1 MRILILSSF
10 LPYPLH
16 SGGHVRLYNLMKQL
30 SAHHKL
36 TLVCE
41 KRPHQTDKD
50 IAEVKKLC
58 EEVICVDRQKQWSL
72 KNITKTSVSPM
83 PFLLVG
89 HTLPLLREKIIEVL
103 KEKTFDVIHVETFYV
118 MQNLPK
124 TYLPVVLAEHNVE
137 YQVYRKYVSTAP
149 LPLRPA
155 LLADIAKIRYWE
167 KKFWKQ
173 ATKLVAVSEVD
184 KSYMGRTDT
193 VVVPNGVDIKSFPFV
208 SAAKKIDRKEKRI
221 LFMGDFTW
229 IQNVNAALFILNEI
243 WPEIESR
250 MKNQEVSKSLKLWI
264 VGKHIPA
271 SIKER
276 HGGSVIVDENAPDET
291 AKIYQ
296 KSFAL
301 LAPIRVGGGTSYKI
315 LESMASGVPVVTT
328 ELGVKGLGAKPGK
341 HALVSESAATMAED
355 LVSLLDDEEKYA
367 LLQKEARAFIERHYT
382 WDEIT
387 KTLEK
392 VYKEALQE

>member
-16 SGGHVRLYNLMKQL
+16 SGGHVRLYNIIKQL
-30 SAHHKL
+30 SAHHKI
-36 TLVCE
+36 TLICE
-41 KRPHQTDKD
+41 KRPHQTEKD

-58 EEVICVDRQKQWSL
+58 EEVICVARKKQWSFE
-72 KNITKTSVSPM
+72 NIAKTAISPM

-89 HTLPLLREKIIEVL
+89 HTLPEMKQKIRDVLR
-103 KEKTFDVIHVETFYV
+103 EKTFDVIHVETFYV

-124 TYLPVVLAEHNVE
+124 TYLPVILAEHNVE
-137 YQVYRKYVSTAP
+137 HQVYSRYVATAP
-149 LPLRPA
+149 LPVRP
-155 LLADIAKIRYWE
+155 LLFADIAKIRYWE
-167 KKFWKQ
+167 MKFWKK
-173 ATKLVAVSEVD
+173 ATKVVAVSEVD
-184 KSYMGRTDT
+184 KSFMGRADA

-208 SAAKKIDRKEKRI
+208 SAKTKFGRKEKRI
-221 LFMGDFTW
+221 LFMGDFKW
-229 IQNVNAALFILNEI
+229 IQNSNAATFILDEI
-243 WPEIESR
+243 WPIIESR
-250 MKNQEVSKSLKLWI
+250 MKNQESTSLKLWI

-271 SIKER
+271 AIKER

-315 LESMASGVPVVTT
+315 LESMASGVPVVTS

-341 HALVSESAATMAED
+341 HALVGETAEAMAED
-355 LVSLLDDEEKYA
+355 ILSLLKDEKKYHS
-367 LLQKEARAFIERHYT
+367 LQQEARTFIEKQYT
-382 WDEIT
+382 WEEIT

-392 VYKEALQE
+392 VYKEATKE